1 MKNILATALL
11 GAFMLLSST
20 VNAQKALLDDI
31 LLDVLADDACH
42 CISKKDIDNMSVD
55 DLQMQL
61 SICLMEAVGANQAA
75 FENQYGE
82 LNPSDQA
89 AMTKLGEQIGMKMA
103 FKCPNVI
110 MKLAGQQPPQ
120 GMNAAPAAQATG
132 TVSGSFE
139 GISGDDIATIT
150 IKEANGRTQ
159 KLLWMSYFK
168 GSDALIQNP
177 GSLKGKTV
185 TVEYETIEVY
195 SPQAKEYFDRKKVT
209 GLSVQ

>member
-11 GAFMLLSST
+11 GALFLLAQPML
-20 VNAQKALLDDI
+20 AQDALLDK
-31 LLDVLADDACH
+31 LADTACG
-42 CISKKDIDNMSVD
+42 CISKKDTDAMSVD

-61 SICLMEAVGANQAA
+61 GFCIMEAVGANQAA
-75 FENQYGE
+75 FEKEYGQ
-82 LNPSDQA
+82 LDPSDQS

-120 GMNAAPAAQATG
+120 GMNAAPAAKAKG

-139 GISGDDIATIT
+139 GVSGDDIATIT

-159 KLLWMSYFK
+159 KLLWMDYFK

>member
-1 MKNILATALL
+1 MKNILATALF
-11 GAFMLLSST
+11 GAFMLLAPA

-31 LLDVLADDACH
+31 LLDVLADDACY

-61 SICLMEAVGANQAA
+61 SICLMEAVGDNQAA
-75 FENQYGE
+75 FEKQYGE
-82 LNPSDQA
+82 LNPSDQS

-120 GMNAAPAAQATG
+120 SMNAAPTAKSAGA
-132 TVSGSFE
+132 VSGTFE
-139 GISGDDIATIT
+139 GVSGDDIATIT
-150 IKEANGRTQ
+150 IKEANGRSQ
-159 KLLWMSYFK
+159 KLLWMGYFK
-168 GSDALIQNP
+168 GSDQLIENP
-177 GSLKGKTV
+177 GSLKGKKV
-185 TVEYETIEVY
+185 MVEYETIEVY

-209 GLSVQ
+209 GLSTQ